1 MSRQLVILGTSVTLP
16 DPASVTDLA
25 ASFQQQG
32 GQLAHLQATL
42 QSLTRPDAWEAWVG
56 QAADAFGQSIGQL
69 PAEIGDVSDA
79 YDDVASAL
87 QQYAGQLEPVVNS
100 LSSLS
105 YQAEDAEGALA
116 AVSMARSQVITSGQ
130 DPATTGGDARL
141 ADAAAA
147 VTAVGGQLT
156 RLLGELTALAAT
168 CTKQIKAAEPK
179 TAGKSLF
186 GELERDFVRDVADPL
201 ARAAKEVV
209 KLEVA
214 EAKLELDGGK
224 DLLHLLEQTFV
235 EPFTK
240 LEPDLVAFATNP
252 DLHTAGELLDDVG
265 AAVGVI
271 ALVVGVILLSVGTLG
286 VGDVVVAGGALTVA
300 EGLEEVSD
308 GLELVET
315 VADIAALDAN
325 IAAVLTHE
333 DGASWSDVG
342 KSALSVASDDVGDQ
356 IDDPVSSLY
365 FGVGSGLAITA
376 LGDGLK
382 YVLSIPHAAPA
393 APDVVTGLKVTTDS
407 VQGLQGLPVAPS
419 LQADGGA
426 SILQPAVSVPSPA
439 VVNIQHVALSPQPG
453 GAPGSGASGPE
464 GNM

>member
-1 MSRQLVILGTSVTLP
+1 MSRQLVILGTPVTLP

-32 GQLAHLQATL
+32 GQLAHLQTTL

-56 QAADAFGQSIGQL
+56 QAADAFGRSIGQL

-79 YDDVASAL
+79 YEHVASAL

-116 AVSMARSQVITSGQ
+116 AVSTARSQVITSGQ
-130 DPATTGGDARL
+130 DPATTGWDARL

-147 VTAVGGQLT
+147 VTAVQGQLT

-209 KLEVA
+209 KLEVEA
-214 EAKLELDGGK
+214 AKLELDGGK
-224 DLLHLLEQTFV
+224 DLLHLLDQTFV

-240 LEPDLVAFATNP
+240 LEPDLVAFGTNP
-252 DLHTAGELLDDVG
+252 DFHTAGELLNDVG
-265 AAVGVI
+265 AAVGVV
-271 ALVVGVILLSVGTLG
+271 ALVALAVGVIIVASVGT
-286 VGDVVVAGGALTVA
+286 GGT
-300 EGLEEVSD
+300 
-308 GLELVET
+308 
-315 VADIAALDAN
+315 ADAAAAL
-325 IAAVLTHE
+325 AAAGSLEGV
-333 DGASWSDVG
+333 ARVSM
-342 KSALSVASDDVGDQ
+342 LS
-356 IDDPVSSLY
+356 
-365 FGVGSGLAITA
+365 
-376 LGDGLK
+376 
-382 YVLSIPHAAPA
+382 LSRGHCRPRC
-393 APDVVTGLKVTTDS
+393 
-407 VQGLQGLPVAPS
+407 
-419 LQADGGA
+419 
-426 SILQPAVSVPSPA
+426 
-439 VVNIQHVALSPQPG
+439 QHRSCGHPRGRRQL
-453 GAPGSGASGPE
+453 E
-464 GNM
+464 